1 MRLRRRNF
9 RIEKRTLAL
18 SALYF
23 AVAAH
28 RVVDLLT
35 ARWHVPIAIA
45 KVPVRDDPVVV
56 EGNPGVVDDGDTDL
70 GPVSRRDDGLV
81 FLPREPT
88 SRIDS
93 LGGSP
98 ALLIDV
104 EEALRAALSTIEIER
119 LQVGAVLPRRG
130 DETVG
135 DDRALRGRREE
146 TLSIVLARHSLD
158 STIEESSAG
167 VLYLRPRRIQKPSGV
182 DAAWESGDVL
192 EVCVSFE
199 DRRPAVDDDR
209 VEICPGGV
217 ERAREAGRSGTDD
230 ADVNIDPSCIG
241 HGGVLD
247 YGCNQRTGTNRVT
260 PERTDRTARTLPHD
274 LESAGADAFLPG
286 ASDPARMHCLAVE
299 GLPEVRPGDDLAS
312 LIEERCELRD
322 DDVVCVAST
331 VVSKAE
337 DRAFDLSAFPA
348 GDRARSIAERLTEI
362 SGEKKDPRF
371 AQAVL
376 EESEELVIEA
386 PFLLAATQFGHVAP
400 NAGIDRSNV
409 PDADLLLLP
418 EDPTVSAERIRS
430 NLESDAA
437 VVVTDTCGRP
447 FRQGQTGIAI
457 GYAGLPATRDWRGE
471 TDRDGHELEVTNES
485 IVDELA
491 ATANLLT
498 GEGDGGVPAVV
509 VRGFEFGDHDGSD
522 RLFRSRD
529 DDLVRDALDQW
540 TFPDVSGDQTVSE
553 GSR

>member
-1 MRLRRRNF
+1 MEL
-9 RIEKRTLAL
+9 
-18 SALYF
+18 F
-23 AVAAH
+23 AVP
-28 RVVDLLT
+28 D
-35 ARWHVPIAIA
+35 
-45 KVPVRDDPVVV
+45 
-56 EGNPGVVDDGDTDL
+56 
-70 GPVSRRDDGLV
+70 
-81 FLPREPT
+81 
-88 SRIDS
+88 
-93 LGGSP
+93 
-98 ALLIDV
+98 
-104 EEALRAALSTIEIER
+104 
-119 LQVGAVLPRRG
+119 
-130 DETVG
+130 
-135 DDRALRGRREE
+135 
-146 TLSIVLARHSLD
+146 
-158 STIEESSAG
+158 
-167 VLYLRPRRIQKPSGV
+167 
-182 DAAWESGDVL
+182 
-192 EVCVSFE
+192 
-199 DRRPAVDDDR
+199 
-209 VEICPGGV
+209 
-217 ERAREAGRSGTDD
+217 
-230 ADVNIDPSCIG
+230 
-241 HGGVLD
+241 
-247 YGCNQRTGTNRVT
+247 
-260 PERTDRTARTLPHD
+260 
-274 LESAGADAFLPG
+274 
-286 ASDPARMHCLAVE
+286 
-299 GLPEVRPGDDLAS
+299 LPEIREGDDLAA
-312 LIEERCELRD
+312 LIRDRVDLRP

-337 DRAFDLSAFPA
+337 GRAFDLDDFPA
-348 GDRARSIAERLTEI
+348 GPRAREVAARLAEI
-362 SGEKKDPRF
+362 SGDEKDPRF

-376 EESEELVIEA
+376 EESTEVIMEA
-386 PFLLAATQFGHVAP
+386 PFLLTESRFGHVGV